1 MPQPRV
7 LADHDSVVL
16 LVDMQTGLL
25 PAVADSEKVVARAQR
40 LLSGARGLGVP
51 VLATEHCAD
60 KIGST
65 DTRLAALVDLVMH
78 KVHFDA
84 TREVDF
90 QRQLP
95 VGRHNILVLGTE
107 AHVCVL
113 QTALGLA
120 SSGYTP
126 WLVTDCIGSR
136 HDSDRDTAI
145 QRWLASGGNVLSSE
159 MALFEWLGSAEHRQ
173 FRDVLALVK
182 QDPDVPVPE
191 QAQTLD
197 TPIIP

>member
-1 MPQPRV
+1 MPKPRV
-7 LADHDSVVL
+7 LADHDSMVL
-16 LVDMQTGLL
+16 LVDMQLGLL
-25 PAVADSEKVVARAQR
+25 PAVADSQKLVARAQR
-40 LLSGARGLGVP
+40 LMAAARGLGVP

-60 KIGST
+60 KIGAT
-65 DTRLAALVDLVMH
+65 DARLASLADQVLH

-90 QRQLP
+90 LPSLP
-95 VGRHNILVLGTE
+95 VGRHNILVMGTE

-136 HDSDRDTAI
+136 AHSDRDTAV
-145 QRWLASGGNVLSSE
+145 QRWLAAGGNVLSSE
-159 MALFEWLGSAEHRQ
+159 MAMFEWLGSARHPA
-173 FRDVLALVK
+173 FRDVLNLVK
-182 QDPDVPVPE
+182 QDPDMPVP
-191 QAQTLD
+191 D
-197 TPIIP
+197 TFEMPAA